1 LDEEYSEEK
10 HSRLIDVGEAFPED
24 VVPEKLAQASVLR
37 APESILSG
45 GFDQRVD
52 MWWGAGLIVRL
63 FCPQ

>member
-10 HSRLIDVGEAFPED
+10 HIRLIDVGEAFPQN

-37 APESILSG
+37 ASQPILSG
-45 GFDQRVD
+45 EFDQRVD
-52 MWWGAGLIVRL
+52 MWWAGLIVRL